1 MNKKGSFDDSFKNK
15 NAHFKIRLKTLK
27 KLKKFNTSNSNCHIF
42 NLKNISTINTSNS
55 INNINL
61 NSFFDDNYIN
71 HINNFNLNKN
81 FYGKKICNFSQN
93 LTPINKNAQVIN
105 FLQPKKSL
113 SAILSP
119 INKNNFSKKKAN
131 LGLIDIDINTK
142 EKIKNEI
149 NTRLDISDY
158 KTKLKNNLKIKSGIK
173 IINNSPL
180 NTIKNYNLFCKKNN
194 KFILEAIKYH
204 LSLYWDNKFE
214 IINDFF
220 KKNRMG
226 KLVNSENIDNF
237 SYYIMNNFH
246 NIDFDTPMNNIIF
259 DGIQYNNKILTQ
271 NKILECK
278 IKQDNSN
285 KIDINKNNDILNEK
299 GDNNKMNHEYFINNL
314 KKILNKKYKDL
325 SNKQNLIYFNHQ
337 SGKIDTYNDSNLFIN
352 LSKQKKFLEK
362 AKLEPIN
369 SPKNSIQLYNEKDLN
384 ELKEELNKIN
394 NIESNNKNSKLNSR
408 LYYKIIKQFY
418 NENSDY
424 LPRKKHKLLEYI
436 IFKNIKK
443 KYNLQKSIEK
453 LEKEQKEN

>member
-71 HINNFNLNKN
+71 HINNFNLNQN

-226 KLVNSENIDNF
+226 KLVN
-237 SYYIMNNFH
+237 
-246 NIDFDTPMNNIIF
+246 
-259 DGIQYNNKILTQ
+259 
-271 NKILECK
+271 
-278 IKQDNSN
+278 
-285 KIDINKNNDILNEK
+285 
-299 GDNNKMNHEYFINNL
+299 
-314 KKILNKKYKDL
+314 
-325 SNKQNLIYFNHQ
+325 
-337 SGKIDTYNDSNLFIN
+337 
-352 LSKQKKFLEK
+352 
-362 AKLEPIN
+362 
-369 SPKNSIQLYNEKDLN
+369 
-384 ELKEELNKIN
+384 
-394 NIESNNKNSKLNSR
+394 
-408 LYYKIIKQFY
+408 
-418 NENSDY
+418 
-424 LPRKKHKLLEYI
+424 
-436 IFKNIKK
+436 
-443 KYNLQKSIEK
+443 
-453 LEKEQKEN
+453 